1 MVRIKNFLK
10 KAISILFF
18 PITKL
23 VNYIKYKKKIRE
35 LQKRDPF
42 IYK

>member
-1 MVRIKNFLK
+1 MVYIKK
-10 KAISILFF
+10 VISFVIS

-23 VNYIKYKKKIRE
+23 VSYIKYRKKIRE

>member
-1 MVRIKNFLK
+1 MVYLK
-10 KAISILFF
+10 KAISFLLS

-23 VNYIKYKKKIRE
+23 VNHIKYKKKIRE

>member
-1 MVRIKNFLK
+1 MVRVKELLK
-10 KAISILFF
+10 KVYYFVTSPAR
-18 PITKL
+18 KL

>member
-1 MVRIKNFLK
+1 MVYLK
-10 KAISILFF
+10 KAIQFLFTPF
-18 PITKL
+18 AKL
-23 VNYIKYKKKIRE
+23 VAHYKYKKKIKE

>member
-1 MVRIKNFLK
+1 MVRVIKKIFSFVT
-10 KAISILFF
+10 A
-18 PITKL
+18 PIRKL

>member
-1 MVRIKNFLK
+1 MVRVKELLK
-10 KAISILFF
+10 KVYYFVTS
-18 PITKL
+18 PVRKL

-35 LQKRDPF
+35 LLKRDPF

>member
-1 MVRIKNFLK
+1 MVYLK
-10 KAISILFF
+10 KAISFLFS

-23 VNYIKYKKKIRE
+23 VNHIKYKKKIRE